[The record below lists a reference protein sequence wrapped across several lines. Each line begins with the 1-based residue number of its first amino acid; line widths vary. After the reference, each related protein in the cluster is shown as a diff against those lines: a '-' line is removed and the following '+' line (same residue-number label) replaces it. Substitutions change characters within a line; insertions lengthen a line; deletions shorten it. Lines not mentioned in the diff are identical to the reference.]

1 MREKLQLRKSNADKV
16 QSATSKKIKTY
27 PKIELGYIP
36 MEVISSSGKVINF
49 K

>member
-1 MREKLQLRKSNADKV
+1 MKEELKLRKSNADKV

-36 MEVISSSGKVINF
+36 MSVISKSGKVIDF

>member
-16 QSATSKKIKTY
+16 KSAVSKKLNTY
-27 PKIELGYIP
+27 PKIDLGHIP
-36 MEVISSSGKVINF
+36 MEVISKSGKVIDF

>member
-27 PKIELGYIP
+27 PKIDLGYIP
-36 MEVISSSGKVINF
+36 MSVISKSGRVISF